1 MKTFMALTLIG
12 ASTTFIFSDA
22 LADQYLFDIASKEPY
37 KKAYEAM
44 FTFPEWVRSGQGTSS
59 PVQNVVLGG
68 QTYTLG
74 QMCKPHDCA
83 DNQFIVVFSPDKTK
97 AWGLLAT
104 RSSDDRV
111 FNTQMLGEPDNAVRD
126 LLNKTLADNN
136 PED

>member
-1 MKTFMALTLIG
+1 MKTFMALTFVG
-12 ASTTFIFSDA
+12 VSTTLMVSDA

-37 KKAYEAM
+37 KKAYQAM
-44 FTFPEWVRSGQGTSS
+44 FTFPDWVRSGQGTSS
-59 PVQNVVLGG
+59 PVEEVLIGG
-68 QTYTLG
+68 DTYTLG

-104 RSSDDRV
+104 RSADDRS
-111 FNTQMLGEPDNAVRD
+111 FNTQVLGEPDSAIRD
-126 LLNKTLADNN
+126 FLDKTLADNN